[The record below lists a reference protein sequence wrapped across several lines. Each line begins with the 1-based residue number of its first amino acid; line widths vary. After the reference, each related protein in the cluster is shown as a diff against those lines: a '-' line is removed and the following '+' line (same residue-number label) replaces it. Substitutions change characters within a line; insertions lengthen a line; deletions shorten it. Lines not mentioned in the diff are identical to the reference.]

1 MNISN
6 RLKSVANMVAFKT
19 CVDVGT
25 DHGYVP
31 IYLCLN
37 NICDYVIAMDINRG
51 PLSVCFDN
59 IQKYR
64 LSDRIYTRLC
74 DGLSD
79 YDAGEAET
87 VVISGMGGLLIEK
100 ILSRD
105 IELAKSFKQLVLSP
119 QGDEKVVRK
128 FLKENGFII
137 EKEDMIFDEGKY
149 YLIIDARFYQN
160 DTKSDEK
167 LLDEELS
174 DDEIDNKNDIEIDNS
189 KEDIETI
196 NEDENDHEEEKLV
209 EEIKECFGEYLVEN
223 KNKVFVE
230 YVTKEHRNYSFILE
244 CLKEKEAEN
253 KVDSTKNRMIEI
265 EKYVNLLEKT
275 MDIMGVSY
283 ERGSKN

>member
-51 PLSVCFDN
+51 PLSICFDN

-87 VVISGMGGLLIEK
+87 AVISGMGGILIEK

-105 IELAKSFKQLVLSP
+105 IELTKSFKQLVLSP
-119 QGDEKVVRK
+119 QGDEKIVRK

-149 YLIIDARFYQN
+149 YLIIDARYYQN
-160 DTKSDEK
+160 DTKSDEND
-167 LLDEELS
+167 DESLESNELSVGKEIEDNQDDSTKELS
-174 DDEIDNKNDIEIDNS
+174 D
-189 KEDIETI
+189 
-196 NEDENDHEEEKLV
+196 EEKENKKYEKIV
-209 EEIKECFGEYLVEN
+209 DEMFGEYLPRT
-223 KNKVFVE
+223 KNKVFAE
-230 YVTKEHRNYSFILE
+230 YVSKEHRNYSFILE
-244 CLKEKEAEN
+244 CLRENEKDN
-253 KVDSTKNRMIEI
+253 IVDSTKKRMDEI
-265 EKYVNLLEKT
+265 DEYLKILEKT

-283 ERGSKN
+283 ERGSKK

>member
-51 PLSVCFDN
+51 PLSICFDN

-87 VVISGMGGLLIEK
+87 AVISGMGGILIEK

-105 IELAKSFKQLVLSP
+105 IELTKSFKQLVLSP
-119 QGDEKVVRK
+119 QGDEKIVRK

-149 YLIIDARFYQN
+149 YLIIDARYYQN
-160 DTKSDEK
+160 DTKSDEND
-167 LLDEELS
+167 DESLESNELSVGKEIEDNQDDSTKELS
-174 DDEIDNKNDIEIDNS
+174 D
-189 KEDIETI
+189 
-196 NEDENDHEEEKLV
+196 EEKENKKYKKIV
-209 EEIKECFGEYLVEN
+209 DEMFGEYLPRT
-223 KNKVFVE
+223 KNKVFAE
-230 YVTKEHRNYSFILE
+230 YVSKEYRNYSFILE
-244 CLKEKEAEN
+244 CLRENEKDN
-253 KVDSTKNRMIEI
+253 IVDSTKKRMDEI
-265 EKYVNLLEKT
+265 DEYLKILEKT

-283 ERGSKN
+283 ERGSKK

>member
-6 RLKSVANMVAFKT
+6 RLKSVANMVEYKT

-37 NICDYVIAMDINRG
+37 NICDYVIAMDINEG
-51 PLSVCFDN
+51 PLSICFDN
-59 IQKYR
+59 IIKYR
-64 LSDRIYTRLC
+64 LSDRIFTRLC
-74 DGLSD
+74 DGLTD

-87 VVISGMGGLLIEK
+87 VVISGMGGILIEK

-105 IELAKSFKQLVLSP
+105 IELTKSFKQLVLSP
-119 QGDEKVVRK
+119 QGDEMVVRN
-128 FLKENGFII
+128 FLKDNGFVI

-149 YLIIDARFYQN
+149 YLIIDARYYQN
-160 DTKSDEK
+160 DTNSEDG
-167 LLDEELS
+167 LS
-174 DDEIDNKNDIEIDNS
+174 DDETD
-189 KEDIETI
+189 KETDEDV
-196 NEDENDHEEEKLV
+196 NNLEDEKNSSEENEEDNEEDKLA
-209 EEIKECFGEYLVEN
+209 EEVKNHFGEYLVET
-223 KNKVFVE
+223 KNKVFAE
-230 YVTKEHRNYSFILE
+230 YVIKEHRNYSFILE

-275 MDIMGVSY
+275 MDIMGVDY
-283 ERGSKN
+283 ERGSKNK